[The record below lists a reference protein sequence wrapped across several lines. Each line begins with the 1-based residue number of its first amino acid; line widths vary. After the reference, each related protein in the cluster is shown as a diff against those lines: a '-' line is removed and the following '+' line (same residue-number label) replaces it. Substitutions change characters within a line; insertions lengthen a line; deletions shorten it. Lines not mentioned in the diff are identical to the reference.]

1 MVRADVMKG
10 KEEKKMKKM
19 VRTNPDDAYDAQ
31 EGFDPEEDYD
41 EEAEL
46 RDMFPDG
53 MDDGFSWDND

>member
-1 MVRADVMKG
+1 MKG

-31 EGFDPEEDYD
+31 EEFDSEEDYD